1 MRTPASAIALT
12 IGLAFTTFSA
22 TALGES
28 DSPDNFYQGKTVD
41 LLVGHSAGGGYDTYA
56 RTLARHIGKH
66 IPGHPE
72 VLVKNVTGA
81 GSLVLMNQISNSLP
95 ADGTVFATVNQGMAF
110 EPLFGNEQAQFEPT
124 DVVWLGS
131 LAKGTSLCV
140 SNRDSEVK
148 TWQDLQSKTLTVG
161 ASGAGASTNIYP
173 RVMAE
178 LFDFNFNIVTG
189 YPGGNDILL
198 AMERGEVEGRC
209 SWLLSSART
218 QRPGW
223 IEDEK
228 VNILFQMALE
238 KHPDLEDVPLIM
250 DLAETDKQKK
260 VLRLFLARQLIARP
274 YIMPPGVP
282 EERVAILRR
291 AMAATAEDPA
301 FLEEAR
307 KQSLSIDF
315 VSGEEAQDL
324 IVETYEYPDEIVDV
338 IKRAM

>member
-1 MRTPASAIALT
+1 MRKTAALL
-12 IGLAFTTFSA
+12 ILGLAAPLWSA
-22 TALGES
+22 ATLGQ
-28 DSPDNFYQGKTVD
+28 DDGADNFYQGKTVE

-56 RTLARHIGKH
+56 RTLARHIGEH
-66 IPGHPE
+66 IPGNPD
-72 VLVKNVTGA
+72 VVVKNVTGA
-81 GSLVLMNQISNSLP
+81 GSLVLMNQVANSLP
-95 ADGTVFATVNQGMAF
+95 SDGTVFATVNQGMAF
-110 EPLFGNEQAQFEPT
+110 EPLFGNDQAKYKAS

-140 SNRDSEVK
+140 SRQDADVQ
-148 TWQDLQSKTLTVG
+148 TWEDLKSKTLTVG

-178 LFDFNFNIVTG
+178 LFDFKFNIITG

-223 IEDEK
+223 IEDRK
-228 VNILFQMALE
+228 VNVLFQMALE
-238 KHPDLEDVPLIM
+238 KHPDLPDVPLVM
-250 DLAETDKQKK
+250 DFAETDKQEK
-260 VLRLFLARQLIARP
+260 VLKLFLARQLVARP

-282 EERVAILRR
+282 EDRVAIMRR
-291 AMAATAEDPA
+291 AMAETVEDPD
-301 FLEEAR
+301 FLKDAAN
-307 KQSLSIDF
+307 QSLSIDF

-324 IVETYEYPDEIVDV
+324 ILETYEYPAEIVEV
-338 IKRAM
+338 VKRAM

>member
-1 MRTPASAIALT
+1 MRTSASAIVLT
-12 IGLAFTTFSA
+12 IGLAFTTFSV
-22 TALGES
+22 TVLGET
-28 DSPDNFYQGKTVD
+28 DSPNDFYQGKTVE

-66 IPGHPE
+66 IPGRPE

-95 ADGTVFATVNQGMAF
+95 TDGTVFATVNQGMAF
-110 EPLFGNEQAQFEPT
+110 EPLFGNEQAKFEPT
-124 DVVWLGS
+124 DIVWLGS

-140 SNRDSEVK
+140 SNGDSPVK
-148 TWQDLQSKTLTVG
+148 TWRDLRTKTLTVG

-223 IEDEK
+223 IEEKK

-238 KHPDLEDVPLIM
+238 KHPDLQDVPLVM
-250 DLAETDKQKK
+250 DLAETEKQKK

-282 EERVAILRR
+282 EERVTLLRR
-291 AMAATAEDPA
+291 AMAATAEDPE
-301 FLEEAR
+301 FLEEAAR
-307 KQSLSIDF
+307 QSLSIDF

-324 IVETYEYPDEIVDV
+324 IVETYQYPEEIVAV
-338 IKRAM
+338 IKRSM

>member
-1 MRTPASAIALT
+1 MRKTAALLILGVAAPLWSAVAL
-12 IGLAFTTFSA
+12 AQS
-22 TALGES
+22 GEG
-28 DSPDNFYQGKTVD
+28 DNFYQGKTIE

-56 RTLARHIGKH
+56 RTLARHIGEH
-66 IPGHPE
+66 IPGNPE
-72 VLVKNVTGA
+72 VVVKNVTGA
-81 GSLVLMNQISNSLP
+81 GSLVLMNQVANSLP

-110 EPLFGNEQAQFEPT
+110 EPLFDNDQAKFNASDIT
-124 DVVWLGS
+124 WLGS

-140 SNRDSEVK
+140 SRKDADVQTWEDLK
-148 TWQDLQSKTLTVG
+148 TKTLTVG

-178 LFDFNFNIVTG
+178 LFDFNFNIITG

-223 IEDEK
+223 IEGRD
-228 VNILFQMALE
+228 VNVLFQMALE
-238 KHPDLEDVPLIM
+238 KHPDLPDVPLVM
-250 DLAETDKQKK
+250 DFAETDKQKK
-260 VLRLFLARQLIARP
+260 VLKLFLARQLIARP

-282 EERVAILRR
+282 EDRVAIMRQ
-291 AMAATAEDPA
+291 AMAETVKDPD
-301 FLEEAR
+301 FLEDAAN
-307 KQSLSIDF
+307 QSLSIDF

-324 IVETYEYPDEIVDV
+324 IVETYDYPKEIVDV
-338 IKRAM
+338 VKRAM